1 MISCIF
7 FSSKKRDFEAENE
20 LNQAHFV
27 GSSLRWCAWSSSL
40 GDFLISK
47 RVFYAGFSVREKV
60 FCVLASVLVGI
71 ITRME
76 VFFEDPARFSVK

>member
-27 GSSLRWCAWSSSL
+27 GSSAALVCVVV
-40 GDFLISK
+40 
-47 RVFYAGFSVREKV
+47 VFGGFSDLEASFLCWLLGARKGFLCAGLSISWNHNTNGSV
-60 FCVLASVLVGI
+60 F
-71 ITRME
+71 
-76 VFFEDPARFSVK
+76 